1 MMDPV
6 QLSGAIDEAA
16 FHDQALAE
24 SKRKYRTNF
33 QLAVDRFRRQKLG
46 MVGLVIVVFLL
57 LVAIFAPWLA
67 PSHYA
72 TADFAHVNVFPNREF
87 PFGTDQIGHNYL
99 SRVIYGIRT
108 SYLVGF
114 LAVLVACFIGIPL
127 GLAAGLRG
135 GKTDFLV
142 MRIIEIMTA
151 FPGLLFAIFLLS
163 VVNSGVMGALFS
175 NQVLNVV
182 FVIGITSWVGVCR
195 LTRAQILTLRERDYV
210 EAAEA
215 LGATKF
221 QIAVKHLLP
230 NAIPPL
236 IIAITL
242 LMPTAI
248 FAEAG
253 LSFLGLGLNEPVPS
267 LGKMV
272 ADSRQYIQLYW
283 YLGLFPTL
291 AIALTVVGFAFLGD
305 GLRDALDPRQN

>member
-1 MMDPV
+1 MMDPIE
-6 QLSGAIDEAA
+6 LSGAIEEPALIDET
-16 FHDQALAE
+16 LARGG
-24 SKRKYRTNF
+24 RKYRTNF

-46 MVGLVIVVFLL
+46 MVGFFIVLSLL
-57 LVAIFAPWLA
+57 LVAIFAPWIA
-67 PSHYA
+67 PTHYA
-72 TADFAHVNVFPNREF
+72 TADLMAVNIFPNRDY
-87 PFGTDQIGHNYL
+87 PMGTDQIGHNYL

-114 LAVLVACFIGIPL
+114 LAVIVACFIGIPL

-135 GKTDFLV
+135 GKTDFVV

-163 VVNSGVMGALFS
+163 VVNSGVMNQLFG

-182 FVIGITSWVGVCR
+182 FVIGVTTWVGICR
-195 LTRAQILTLRERDYV
+195 LTRAQMLSLRERDFV

-221 QIAVKHLLP
+221 QIAVRHLLP

-236 IIAITL
+236 IISITL

-291 AIALTVVGFAFLGD
+291 AIALTVIGFAFLGD